1 MPRGRRKAVRASG
14 TWPSARRA
22 ATAALMVASTG
33 GSLLAVDNVLGF
45 IGTHLLAAGPVLL
58 VAAICVSAGVVATA
72 GAALARDAAHLVFA
86 AATVVFVAALSP
98 ATSSQLWLPIAAVMQ
113 AAVPLAF
120 AAAGL
125 LVLRGSRNFTAVQV
139 LAVMLVGFAAAWIV
153 TAFIPVVLVA
163 FLLAQAGT
171 LVVGAV
177 LSLQPVVRRVRTL
190 GRELWA
196 SAEVR

>member
-1 MPRGRRKAVRASG
+1 M
-14 TWPSARRA
+14 RRA
-22 ATAALMVASTG
+22 AAAALMVATTG
-33 GSLLAVDNVLGF
+33 ASLLAVDNLLGF
-45 IGTHLLAAGPVLL
+45 VGTHLIAAGPVLM
-58 VAAICVSAGVVATA
+58 VAAISVSAGVMAAA
-72 GAALARDAAHLVFA
+72 GAVLARGAVHLVFA

-98 ATSSQLWLPIAAVMQ
+98 ATSSQLWLPIAVILQ
-113 AAVPLAF
+113 ALVPLAF

-125 LVLRGSRNFTAVQV
+125 LALRGSRNSTAVRV

-153 TAFIPVVLVA
+153 TAFIPVALVA

-177 LSLQPVVRRVRTL
+177 LSLQPILRRARSL
-190 GRELWA
+190 ARALWS

>member
-1 MPRGRRKAVRASG
+1 MRASG
-14 TWPSARRA
+14 TWPSVRRA
-22 ATAALMVASTG
+22 ATAALMVATTG
-33 GSLLAVDNVLGF
+33 ASLLAVDNLLGF
-45 IGTHLLAAGPVLL
+45 IGTHLIAAGPVLM
-58 VAAICVSAGVVATA
+58 VAAISASAGVVAAA
-72 GAALARDAAHLVFA
+72 GAALARDAVHLVIA

-98 ATSSQLWLPIAAVMQ
+98 ATSSQLWLPIAVILQ
-113 AAVPLAF
+113 ALVPLAF

-125 LVLRGSRNFTAVQV
+125 LALRGSRNSTAVRV

-153 TAFIPVVLVA
+153 TAFIPVALVA

-177 LSLQPVVRRVRTL
+177 LSLQPILRR
-190 GRELWA
+190 GRSLARALWS